1 MEGDEITRWEDGG
14 FVWRWEGAGRS
25 GFVAVEDPSR
35 ECAAA
40 LGEDAGRFKSDDGTA
55 AMRIVR
61 RIVKMGRL
69 FRMGVKA
76 DEGRFPGLKEEIRE
90 GKRAGGFGGR
100 PLLVVAA
107 HRAKEPRRV

>member
-40 LGEDAGRFKSDDGTA
+40 LGEDAGE
-55 AMRIVR
+55 V
-61 RIVKMGRL
+61 
-69 FRMGVKA
+69 
-76 DEGRFPGLKEEIRE
+76 
-90 GKRAGGFGGR
+90 
-100 PLLVVAA
+100 
-107 HRAKEPRRV
+107 